1 MESYATAL
9 LYAIPFFIFLLGIE
23 ILYGYFVKNQKHKVL
38 DTVSS
43 ISSGLTNILKDSLGL
58 GIIIVS
64 YPYLLE
70 HLALTEI
77 KASWLVWGV
86 AFIVIDFAG
95 YWNHRL
101 SHHINFFWNQHVI
114 HHSSEEFNLACAL
127 RQSVSNLIG
136 YFPLFLIPAAILG
149 VPTKVIAILA
159 PIHLFAQF
167 WYHTQHIRKLG
178 WLEYII
184 VTPSQHRVH
193 HAINPEYIDKNL
205 GQVLCIWDRLFGT
218 FQEELAEVPP
228 QYGVLKPARTWNPL
242 LINFQHIWRLIKDAW
257 RTENYWDKVRI
268 WFMPTGWRPA
278 DVKENYPI
286 SIIQDVYHFKRY
298 QTKASFAF
306 KGYVIF
312 QMLATLILL
321 LFMFYNY
328 SEIGFNGLL
337 LFGAFVFMGIYGYTT
352 LMDRSKIAVW
362 IELCRGVLGLFLIF
376 RTGDWFGINAQV
388 TGGGYLVAMYFVI
401 TIIGGIY
408 FTYMERESLTAKA
421 VLKE

>member
-23 ILYGYFVKNQKHKVL
+23 ILYGYFIKNQKHKVL

-77 KASWLVWGV
+77 KASWLVWGI

-167 WYHTQHIRKLG
+167 WYHTQHIRKMG

-242 LINFQHIWRLIKDAW
+242 LINFQHIWSLIKDAW
-257 RTENYWDKVRI
+257 RTKNYWDKVRI

-286 SIIQDVYHFKRY
+286 SVIQDVYHFQRY
-298 QTKASFAF
+298 KTKASFAF

-312 QMLATLILL
+312 QMLATLIIL

-337 LFGAFVFMGIYGYTT
+337 LFGAFVFLGIYGYTS
-352 LMDRSKIAVW
+352 LMDRSKNAVW
-362 IELCRGVLGLFLIF
+362 IELCRGILGLFLIYS
-376 RTGDWFGINAQV
+376 TGDWFGINAQFA
-388 TGGGYLVAMYFVI
+388 GGGYYIALYFVI
-401 TIIGGIY
+401 TIMGGIY
-408 FTYMERESLTAKA
+408 FTYIERESLTADA
-421 VLKE
+421 VL

>member
-23 ILYGYFVKNQKHKVL
+23 ILYGYFIKNQKHKVL

-77 KASWLVWGV
+77 KASWLVWGI

-167 WYHTQHIRKLG
+167 WYHTQHIRKMG

-242 LINFQHIWRLIKDAW
+242 LINFQHIWSLIKDAW
-257 RTENYWDKVRI
+257 RTKNYWDKVRI

-286 SIIQDVYHFKRY
+286 RVIQDVYHFQRY
-298 QTKASFAF
+298 KTKASFAF

-312 QMLATLILL
+312 QMLATLIIL

-337 LFGAFVFMGIYGYTT
+337 LFGAFVFLGIYGYTS
-352 LMDRSKIAVW
+352 LMDRSKNAVW
-362 IELCRGVLGLFLIF
+362 IELCRGILGLFLIYS
-376 RTGDWFGINAQV
+376 TGDWFGINAQFA
-388 TGGGYLVAMYFVI
+388 GGGYYIALYFVI
-401 TIIGGIY
+401 TIMGGIY
-408 FTYMERESLTAKA
+408 FTYIERESLTADA
-421 VLKE
+421 VL